1 MHRTG
6 GMMKLRAGLVA
17 HHRPVINKRQGE
29 IQDGRRP
36 RISRAGTE
44 AQCGCERSPHWFR
57 ENAGRQLEETGQP
70 RKYVTEGQVPDEPQR
85 ARCPMNHKGNRR
97 TRQDRRRRYGLSIAL
112 EDPKVISIVMH
123 EQVRDIRG
131 GGDWHTPR
139 HRDESSLGGES
150 QVRKRRFRK
159 FQASL
164 TLP

>member
-57 ENAGRQLEETGQP
+57 ENAGRQLEEAGQP

-85 ARCPMNHKGNRR
+85 ARCPMNHRR
-97 TRQDRRRRYGLSIAL
+97 SVPDESQRESSDPPRSEEKIRYGTFEEA
-112 EDPKVISIVMH
+112 ETGTH
-123 EQVRDIRG
+123 RDIV
-131 GGDWHTPR
+131 TSR
-139 HRDESSLGGES
+139 HWEEKARSGRDGSA
-150 QVRKRRFRK
+150 QFKPV
-159 FQASL
+159 
-164 TLP
+164 